1 LRGFNRFRY
10 AILPILLVLFLL
22 PALPSFGSVEAQT
35 ATSSPSTV
43 ASLAGP
49 PIQFTE
55 TSDYIRLN
63 STLFTVEFYKGTA
76 GYNIIYDKLGNV
88 LVYNDRIVLEYWTGK
103 QWKQRGT
110 PTGISWVEIDDYWYN
125 VTRHYTDYLGT
136 EYNITYMVRSDTSIK
151 IAISLKSGQTDTY
164 RLAWHPSGITK
175 LSYSYDEAVFEK
187 TGSLTKYRVVFGEK
201 SIDYEWIGFDWSDV
215 IYSFGNI
222 TEVTVEDVA
231 NGKKANIYF
240 NIGKIKAGETVE
252 IDPSIVGTSTAV
264 TATAYGFQRKAF
276 YADGLFWV
284 FYSDGTNMVYRT
296 SSDGSS
302 WSAATA
308 VRSAANGRM
317 FSIWFDGTY
326 LHYAYCGDFTALY
339 YRRGSPNSDGTIT
352 WSAPE
357 QTVSTSY
364 NQAHYPFVSVDTNG
378 YVWIGYCD
386 YTGSAYVPYVIKSS
400 TTDGTWTTASGFPYQ
415 LSTSSDYWRVS
426 PIPITNGKMVVI
438 YAGQYITVRARRW
451 DGSSWGA
458 ERQTASAIYF
468 ELYYSAVAQGD
479 DVHLVFLKDVTYDI
493 VYVKYSYASDSFG
506 SEKTIIAGATDYSS
520 PVLSLTNNGVLYCFW
535 ATKTTGTPSGATA
548 NHIYYQTSSDGGST
562 WSNPVDWIDESSEV
576 LSSANRLTCFY
587 KQYGD
592 YIGLLYMTKTS
603 SPYNMKFAYIFN
615 HPPNAPILDTPAINV
630 RFDPSASVTF
640 TWTFSDPDTGDSQ
653 SAFQFQLD
661 DNSDFSSPIIDTGKV
676 SSGTLSTTQSLPNT
690 VGLYYWRVKTWDS
703 SDAEGAWSSGRA
715 IIVDRVQI
723 TLSVS
728 DSRIDVGETM
738 SWSYTATYS
747 YDGAD
752 ATPYITVT
760 LNDTTTKTSVGKW
773 AFTVSSITESQYGL
787 TVFDANT
794 VECIWDR
801 VQITLTPDDTRI
813 NVGSTGSYSFTA
825 TYEYD
830 GADVSSFITIN
841 LNDTLTKSAVG
852 KYGYTVSSITE
863 SQYGLTGFTSNSF
876 YIIFDKLMV
885 TLSIAD
891 SRINVGDTASISYT
905 VTRQYD
911 DSVSDATVTLN
922 DTLTKN
928 TVGKWA
934 FTAESVSG
942 DEYGITVFDSNI
954 VTCIWDRVNI
964 NVFQVADPSIK
975 VGEEAQFVVGG
986 VYEYDGTVWSGTYTL
1001 NDTLTHSNIGKYVYR
1016 IASITDSI
1024 YGLTAFNQTAPDVYV
1039 LVGFNSLSLYQT
1051 NEQYKSEGKPYIQN
1065 TTDIITSL
1073 SYSPA
1078 KLTFNVDEIAEG
1090 EASITIVKGIG
1101 KAPQNLYI
1109 DGLTAPSKNTRDE
1122 FDSYGAKCWYYDST
1136 NDLIYVKTYGSKIE
1150 ILWKGYTPPPPSP
1163 PGGVPSAPPAMYGLV
1178 VTVTSMGEPAPDLKV
1193 EVYSDSRLVAS
1204 GTTNA
1209 NGIYSVSL
1217 NPGTYTV
1224 VVYLD
1229 GEKITETVTLDKT
1242 KTLSIT
1248 VPAAP
1253 TIEITGFIQLAAL
1266 LTVILIILTVAARFI
1281 RKE

>member
-1 LRGFNRFRY
+1 MRGFNRFRY

-88 LVYNDRIVLEYWTGK
+88 LVHNDRIVLEYRTGK

-136 EYNITYMVRSDTSIK
+136 EYNITYIVKSNSPIK
-151 IAISLKSGQTDTY
+151 ITVSLKFGQKDNY
-164 RLAWHPSGITK
+164 RLAWYPSGITK
-175 LSYSYDEAVFEK
+175 TVYTQEQ
-187 TGSLTKYRVVFGEK
+187 YRLVFGRQVK
-201 SIDYEWIGFDWSDV
+201 YKWVGFDWSDV
-215 IYSFGNI
+215 FYNFGNI
-222 TEVTVEDVA
+222 TEVSVEDVA

-240 NIGKIKAGETVE
+240 NIGEVEAGQTVTV
-252 IDPSIVGTSTAV
+252 DPSIVATTSYEETM
-264 TATAYGFQRKAF
+264 TCHQRKTF
-276 YADGLFWV
+276 HENGYFWV
-284 FYSDGTNMVYRT
+284 FYYD
-296 SSDGSS
+296 SSDDTLKYKSSSNGLTWSSPVTVATGLWAWYDFDIFLEDDTTIHLVYTDSTTNFPIYTTYYMKGTLGS
-302 WSAATA
+302 
-308 VRSAANGRM
+308 
-317 FSIWFDGTY
+317 
-326 LHYAYCGDFTALY
+326 
-339 YRRGSPNSDGTIT
+339 GTIT
-352 WSAPE
+352 WGTAYVV
-357 QTVSTSY
+357 VSGVEVDIPSITL
-364 NQAHYPFVSVDTNG
+364 DTNG
-378 YVWIGYCD
+378 YPWVGYRNVSNGVD
-386 YTGSAYVPYVIKSS
+386 YVAVKKA
-400 TTDGTWTTASGFPYQ
+400 TTT
-415 LSTSSDYWRVS
+415 
-426 PIPITNGKMVVI
+426 
-438 YAGQYITVRARRW
+438 

-458 ERQTASAIYF
+458 EF
-468 ELYYSAVAQGD
+468 
-479 DVHLVFLKDVTYDI
+479 
-493 VYVKYSYASDSFG
+493 
-506 SEKTIIAGATDYSS
+506 
-520 PVLSLTNNGVLYCFW
+520 VLSTGRSVILNRLPGGKLFAVYERGYSIYGRLYNG
-535 ATKTTGTPSGATA
+535 TA
-548 NHIYYQTSSDGGST
+548 
-562 WSNPVDWIDESSEV
+562 WESEV
-576 LSSANRLTCFY
+576 LIFYAGHVLCSKFAYSSIVDDSGKLHIVARDY
-587 KQYGD
+587 RDGD
-592 YIGLLYMTKTS
+592 IEYMCYDSSTGSWTTS
-603 SPYNMKFAYIFN
+603 SPSQVAAGSAYLGGLSINSTSQEIYLWYHRSNTIYYKKYSGGSWGSEIAVWTRTNLVERHWSVYANTSGSYVGGFWLEGTAPSYNVVHGDLGVAYN
-615 HPPNAPILDTPAINV
+615 NPPNAPTLDSPAENA
-630 RFDPSASVTF
+630 RFDPSESVTF
-640 TWTFSDPDTGDSQ
+640 TWTFSDPDSGDSQ
-653 SAFQFQLD
+653 SAFQLQLD

-676 SSGTLSTTQSLPNT
+676 TSTYSSTTQTLPST

-715 IIVDRVQI
+715 IIIDRVQI
-723 TLSVS
+723 TLSVA
-728 DSRIDVGETM
+728 DSRIDIGSTM
-738 SWSYTATYS
+738 SWSYTATYE

-752 ATPYITVT
+752 ATSYVSVT